1 MIANIEANGFL
12 IKIENTE
19 GKVKITAERDG
30 EIVEELELDEKE
42 FGEGSE
48 SKEEKTDADIKNFDE
63 YSEEGEEEKEESEEE
78 SDDDEK
84 DEETDEE
91 KEEEKVE
98 ESIKTFDKFFK

>member
-12 IKIENTE
+12 IKIENIE

-42 FGEGSE
+42 FEEGSE
-48 SKEEKTDADIKNFDE
+48 PKEEKTDSDLKTFDE
-63 YSEEGEEEKEESEEE
+63 YSGEEKEEETEEE
-78 SDDDEK
+78 S
-84 DEETDEE
+84 DEE